1 MRHNTAPLFHIGL
14 DFYHF
19 ESIIG
24 LDFYHFESII
34 GLDFYHFVPVI
45 GLDFYQNRG
54 NTSGKF
60 P

>member
-1 MRHNTAPLFHIGL
+1 MRHNTAPLFH
-14 DFYHF
+14 
-19 ESIIG
+19 IG

-54 NTSGKF
+54 NTSGKV